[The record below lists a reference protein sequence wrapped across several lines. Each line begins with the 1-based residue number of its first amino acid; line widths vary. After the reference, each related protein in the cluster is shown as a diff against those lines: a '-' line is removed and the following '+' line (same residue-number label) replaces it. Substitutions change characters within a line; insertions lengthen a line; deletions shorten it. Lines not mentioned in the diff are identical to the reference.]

1 LDASTPPAPYIFIQD
16 LNAPDTEIPPDG
28 ILSRT
33 VYADDIVKVT
43 SFTFAAGQEL
53 SEHTASRP
61 AILHF
66 IDGEAVLKL
75 GDETKRARAG
85 TWVHMAA
92 DLVHSIHAVTQVR
105 LLLLL
110 LKSPGVGRSA

>member
-1 LDASTPPAPYIFIQD
+1 MDASTPPAPYTFIQD
-16 LNAPDTEIPPDG
+16 LNSSDTDIPPDG
-28 ILSRT
+28 ILSRR

-66 IDGEAVLKL
+66 IAGEAVPKL
-75 GDETKRARAG
+75 GDETKRASAG
-85 TWVHMAA
+85 TWVYMAA
-92 DLVHSIHAVTQVR
+92 DLVHSIRAETQVR

-110 LKSPGVGRSA
+110 LKSPGRDRPA